1 MTIYKTISF
10 YDVLSFLNQRED
22 CTVHLSLDT
31 SHQEYDEDMWQ
42 YRKRF
47 IDICTLIEEIYSNIH
62 FFGGED
68 LMRKDQAYLF
78 KYDHEHPNMHMA
90 DIFEHKPSKRG
101 KLLSFIQKSL
111 RKISPRLHAFIFNNY
126 IKKHFKG
133 SEDYIILDFI

>member
-10 YDVLSFLNQRED
+10 YDVLNFLNQRKD

-47 IDICTLIEEIYSNIH
+47 IDICTLIEEIYSNIN

-68 LMRKDQAYLF
+68 LMRKDQVYLF
-78 KYDHEHPNMHMA
+78 KYEHEHPNLQIA
-90 DIFEHKPSKRG
+90 DIFEHKKSRRG
-101 KLLSFIQKSL
+101 KFLSFIQKSL
-111 RKISPRLHAFIFNNY
+111 RDFSPRLHAFIFNNY
-126 IKKHFKG
+126 IKNHFKG